1 MPQANLDQS
10 IGESGDETPEA
21 VLNAPLAM
29 IWALKGD
36 EHS

>member
-1 MPQANLDQS
+1 MLQTNLDQS
-10 IGESGDETPEA
+10 ESGDEVPEA

-29 IWALKGD
+29 IRVLEGD